1 MPKDGSKVG
10 PLNGVDPHNFLVGVP
25 DQAGSIHLKRRLE
38 KMFEETH
45 GSFFEPFLL
54 NRTDIFNKSNAQRR
68 ATSSILHEHSC
79 ECGPLPPPNLYKKWI
94 GFQGFSILRW
104 SSNAPSAVASSQKGR
119 ITALFAR
126 GDHNT
131 YFNGNFQ
138 KFLNMVIC
146 LDVSKRWTTI
156 VPG

>member
-1 MPKDGSKVG
+1 MKKTLQNVKPGRKHILAVNLRPEVSIILSIIPHLFQVSSTQLIQYYLYQVPKDGSKVG

-68 ATSSILHEHSC
+68 ATSSILHE
-79 ECGPLPPPNLYKKWI
+79 PIYL
-94 GFQGFSILRW
+94 
-104 SSNAPSAVASSQKGR
+104 
-119 ITALFAR
+119 
-126 GDHNT
+126 
-131 YFNGNFQ
+131 
-138 KFLNMVIC
+138 
-146 LDVSKRWTTI
+146 
-156 VPG
+156 